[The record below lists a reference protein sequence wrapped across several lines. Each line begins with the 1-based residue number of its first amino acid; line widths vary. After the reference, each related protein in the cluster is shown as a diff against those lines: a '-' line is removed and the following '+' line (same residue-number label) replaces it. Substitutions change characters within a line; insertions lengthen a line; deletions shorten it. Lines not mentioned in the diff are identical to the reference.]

1 MHKSCLSHPLA
12 TFIFTCKS
20 AKTEEEAHIVSGHTT
35 AGKQKKRKKVWL
47 SPETGGEGGGGV
59 VALYSWVDA

>member
-35 AGKQKKRKKVWL
+35 AGKAKEKEKSMVIAGNR
-47 SPETGGEGGGGV
+47 GV
-59 VALYSWVDA
+59 VALYGWVDA

>member
-35 AGKQKKRKKVWL
+35 AGKAKEKEKSMVIAGNRR
-47 SPETGGEGGGGV
+47 GGG
-59 VALYSWVDA
+59 L